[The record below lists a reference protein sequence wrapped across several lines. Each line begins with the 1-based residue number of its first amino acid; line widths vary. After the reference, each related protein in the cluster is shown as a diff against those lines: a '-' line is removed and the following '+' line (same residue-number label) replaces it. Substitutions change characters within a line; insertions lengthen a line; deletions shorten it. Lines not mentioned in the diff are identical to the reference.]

1 MVPATMLTSFKY
13 DYDKLELVS
22 SAMRSITRKS
32 SFVLWI
38 LCFSIILKY
47 LDNKINQNV
56 TLSPIVLTLKK
67 KNKTNLGTVNQ

>member
-1 MVPATMLTSFKY
+1 MLTSFKY

-56 TLSPIVLTLKK
+56 TLSPIVFTLKK